1 MVFTCGVSAQPTT
14 TPGPDAALVSG
25 EAVEL
30 DVRVARA
37 GSRVVALLLDLL
49 IQGASL
55 LILVPLVLT
64 VAGFAGPLADAA
76 LVQGLILTSVLFVL
90 IGYPVLFETL
100 SGGRT
105 PGKFALGLRVVRDD
119 GGPTQFRHA
128 LTRSV
133 IAVAVEFPGLV
144 LPPFTWVVSLVIML
158 AHPRG
163 KRLGDLAAG
172 TIVIHERTPA
182 SWGWV
187 PGMPPPLARWAG
199 TLDLTGLDDELA
211 LAIRHFLARGHGLA
225 EPERSRLGY
234 ALSVEI
240 AAATTPPPPPGAP
253 GWAYLAAVL
262 AERHRRAARR
272 LARARAASDRLWPDL
287 SWPAR
292 ALPTY
297 PPAYV
302 APWADQQGDV
312 PVVPGGH
319 LSATGQA
326 PHDWHDRS
334 WPEPPWRAPGPD
346 GAGQDWTG
354 LRPPKVASA
363 MRPPAPRED

>member
-1 MVFTCGVSAQPTT
+1 MVFTGGVSAQPTT
-14 TPGPDAALVSG
+14 AAASEAGLVSG

-49 IQGASL
+49 IQTASL
-55 LILVPLVLT
+55 LILVPIVLT
-64 VAGFAGPLADAA
+64 VGGMAGRFADAA
-76 LVQGLILTSVLFVL
+76 LFRGLVLSSVLFVL

-100 SGGRT
+100 TGGRT

-119 GGPTQFRHA
+119 GGPIRFRHA
-128 LTRSV
+128 LTRSL
-133 IAVAVEFPGLV
+133 IAVAIEFPGLV
-144 LPPFTWVVSLVIML
+144 LPLLTWLFSLVMVI

-187 PGMPPPLARWAG
+187 PGMPPPLARWAA
-199 TLDLTGLDDELA
+199 TLDLTGLDDDLA

-262 AERHRRAARR
+262 AERHRRAALR

-287 SWPAR
+287 SRPAR
-292 ALPTY
+292 PVPPY
-297 PPAYV
+297 PVPDL
-302 APWADQQGDV
+302 APWAAQQSDGT
-312 PVVPGGH
+312 G
-319 LSATGQA
+319 ATGGQLGA
-326 PHDWHDRS
+326 PGQPPHDWADRA
-334 WPEPPWRAPGPD
+334 WPQPPWRAPGPD
-346 GAGQDWTG
+346 GHHQDWTG

-363 MRPPAPRED
+363 LRPAAPRED